1 MQRKSKSFEEN
12 TMKYDYSEP
21 KAKFHVWQQSG
32 ISPGKKIDVRTEL
45 SKLKFE
51 EKLKSYD
58 SGEKISFVPE
68 KRKSCASLSDDHP
81 CTEEACV
88 LTLVKLR
95 SRVA

>member
-1 MQRKSKSFEEN
+1 MYGNRVVLVLQKR
-12 TMKYDYSEP
+12 
-21 KAKFHVWQQSG
+21 
-32 ISPGKKIDVRTEL
+32 IDVRIEL

-58 SGEKISFVPE
+58 SGEKISFVSE

-81 CTEEACV
+81 CTEEPSV
-88 LTLVKLR
+88 LTFMKLR

>member
-1 MQRKSKSFEEN
+1 MITVKLKPSFMYGN
-12 TMKYDYSEP
+12 RVVLVLQKR
-21 KAKFHVWQQSG
+21 
-32 ISPGKKIDVRTEL
+32 IDVRIEL

-58 SGEKISFVPE
+58 SGEKISFVSE

-81 CTEEACV
+81 CTEEASV
-88 LTLVKLR
+88 LTFMKLR